1 MKLMKSTLLLSL
13 LMSLTACVSKIA
25 VPHDMPKASLT
36 VSVNGFMEDS
46 SLMNNEYVRIDM
58 SNADDTWEGYH
69 IIKPEQ
75 TRYELDIPADQ
86 ALTMVVNQMQGG
98 GKIELFGGGG
108 SFSASCGMIIPIQVS
123 PGDKVDFVLNLEHES
138 NEDKIAGAVII
149 SACDAVLTINDNA
162 PQTMVGEASFT
173 QHTP

>member
-1 MKLMKSTLLLSL
+1 MKLVKNALLLGVL
-13 LMSLTACVSKIA
+13 LGLTACVSKIA
-25 VPHDMPKASLT
+25 VPDNMLKAGFT
-36 VSVNGFMEDS
+36 VTVTGFMEDS

-58 SNADDTWEGYH
+58 KNVDETWDGYH
-69 IIKPEQ
+69 IIKPDQ
-75 TRYELDIPADQ
+75 TSYELDIPADQ
-86 ALTMVVNQMQGG
+86 ALTMVVNLMQGG

-162 PQTMVGEASFT
+162 PQKMVGEASFT